1 MHALIENG
9 AVKQYPYNLAQLKQ
23 ANPNCS
29 FPKNPGDDVL
39 EVFGMQRVFF
49 STPPAVSSEQVLEEQ
64 TPVFD
69 TDAQRWSQVWSVRDM
84 TEEEIAARNAAQEA
98 SVRSERNDKLAE
110 CDWTQLPDAP
120 VDQAAWATYRQA
132 LRDVTVQEG
141 FPWNVIWPQE
151 P

>member
-29 FPKNPGDDVL
+29 FPKNPGDAVL

-49 STPPAVSSEQVLEEQ
+49 STPPAVSNEQVLEEQ

-69 TDAQRWSQVWSVRDM
+69 TEAQRWSQVWSVRDM

-98 SVRSERNDKLAE
+98 SIRASRNDMLAA

-141 FPWNVIWPQE
+141 FPWNVTWPQE

>member
-39 EVFGMQRVFF
+39 EAFGMQRVFF

-84 TEEEIAARNAAQEA
+84 TEEEIAARNAAQAA
-98 SVRSERNDKLAE
+98 SIRASRNDKLAE

-120 VDQAAWATYRQA
+120 VDQAAWAIYRQA
-132 LRDVTVQEG
+132 LRDVTVQDG
-141 FPWNVIWPQE
+141 FPWNVTWPQE